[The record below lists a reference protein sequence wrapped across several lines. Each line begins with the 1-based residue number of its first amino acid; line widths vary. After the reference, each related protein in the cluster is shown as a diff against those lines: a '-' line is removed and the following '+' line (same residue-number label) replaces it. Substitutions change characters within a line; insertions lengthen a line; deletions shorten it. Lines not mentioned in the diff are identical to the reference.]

1 MTLQAGQRS
10 LSQRPTTSRRSRQT
24 GSAVSRWYN
33 SRRRSEASSF
43 RNPSQPRMKLLAS
56 HTSPYARKMR
66 IAIAEKKIECELV
79 EESPWAAGTS
89 VPNYNPLGKVPVL
102 VLDDGTALYDSRV
115 IVEYLDTVSP
125 VSRLIPEPNRQ
136 RIAVRRWEALAD
148 GVCDAAIAIVLE
160 RRRPVR
166 QQSKEWIERQR
177 GKVDRGIE
185 DLARELDDKPWCNG
199 EAYTLAD
206 IAAGCAL
213 GYLDLRHPD
222 IAWRSEYPNLLKL
235 ADRLAK
241 RPSFQDS
248 APPNA

>member
-102 VLDDGTALYDSRV
+102 ILDDGTALYDSRV

-125 VSRLIPEPNRQ
+125 VSRLIPEPRRQ
-136 RIAVRRWEALAD
+136 RKKTAGARAEFASEL
-148 GVCDAAIAIVLE
+148 
-160 RRRPVR
+160 
-166 QQSKEWIERQR
+166 
-177 GKVDRGIE
+177 GK
-185 DLARELDDKPWCNG
+185 KPWCSG
-199 EAYTLAD
+199 DAYTLAD
-206 IAAGCAL
+206 IATGCAL
-213 GYLDLRHPD
+213 AYLDLRHPTID
-222 IAWRSEYPNLLKL
+222 WRGEYPSLLKL
-235 ADRLAK
+235 AE
-241 RPSFQDS
+241 
-248 APPNA
+248 